1 MSNSGRCVIVTGGS
15 RGLGLSLIRHL
26 LGQGY
31 DVATCSRKITSNITA
46 LRSELQIERFMWS
59 ECNVGT
65 EEQESRYFS
74 EVLKWAG
81 DREIYGLVNNAGI
94 AMDGILATFPNSDS
108 TRIIEINLIGA
119 LRMAR
124 LALRNMLSNKHGGRI
139 INISSIIGSRGY
151 TGLASYSASKAGM
164 DGLTRALAREVGRRN
179 ITVNSVAPGYL
190 DTEMSST
197 LQSRQRQQIIGRT
210 PMARLGTAEDVV
222 PVIAFLLGD
231 DSRFVTGQTIIV
243 DGGITC

>member
-1 MSNSGRCVIVTGGS
+1 
-15 RGLGLSLIRHL
+15 
-26 LGQGY
+26 
-31 DVATCSRKITSNITA
+31 
-46 LRSELQIERFMWS
+46 
-59 ECNVGT
+59 
-65 EEQESRYFS
+65 
-74 EVLKWAG
+74 
-81 DREIYGLVNNAGI
+81 
-94 AMDGILATFPNSDS
+94 MDGILATFPNSDS